1 MCCCAPTMMAKSTTK
16 KSSNNFDVEK
26 IQRFTQE
33 ELGRLADSPSDLPF
47 CYQLGTDVLV
57 GHYRVVKINTE
68 CWRVM
73 EQNQQLFDF
82 FNRKDA
88 IYSCMALHKEK
99 IQLAQDIQQCDS
111 LLNRLEFDAALYR
124 LRYKKAQKINDSWGE
139 EFYSARYT
147 QTMDRIEQTKKEIRK
162 NLDLAK
168 YIKV

>member
-1 MCCCAPTMMAKSTTK
+1 MYFYEPMKMAKSTTK
-16 KSSNNFDVEK
+16 NAEFDVEK
-26 IQRFTQE
+26 IQRFTQQ
-33 ELGRLADSPSDLPF
+33 ELARLTDTPSELPF

-57 GHYRVVKINTE
+57 GRYKVVKVDDR

-73 EQNQQLFDF
+73 LDDQQLFDF

-88 IYSCMALHKEK
+88 IYYCIALHKEK
-99 IQLAQDIQQCDS
+99 LQLAKDIQQCDS

-124 LRYKKAQKINDSWGE
+124 LRYKKAQQIQDSWGE

>member
-1 MCCCAPTMMAKSTTK
+1 MAKSTTK
-16 KSSNNFDVEK
+16 NAEFDVEK
-26 IQRFTQE
+26 IQRFTQQ
-33 ELGRLADSPSDLPF
+33 ELARLTDTPSELPF

-57 GHYRVVKINTE
+57 GRYKVVKVDDR

-73 EQNQQLFDF
+73 LDDQQLFDF

-88 IYSCMALHKEK
+88 IYYCIALHKEK
-99 IQLAQDIQQCDS
+99 LQLAKDIQQCDS

-124 LRYKKAQKINDSWGE
+124 LRYKKAQQIQDSWGE

>member
-1 MCCCAPTMMAKSTTK
+1 MKMAKSTTK
-16 KSSNNFDVEK
+16 NAPVEFDVEK
-26 IQRFTQE
+26 IQRFTQQ
-33 ELGRLADSPSDLPF
+33 ELARLTDTPSELPF

-57 GHYRVVKINTE
+57 GRYMVVKVDDR

-73 EQNQQLFDF
+73 LNDQQLFDF

-88 IYSCMALHKEK
+88 IYYCIALHKEK
-99 IQLAQDIQQCDS
+99 LQLAKDIQQCDS

-124 LRYKKAQKINDSWGE
+124 LRYKKAQQIQDSWGE

>member
-1 MCCCAPTMMAKSTTK
+1 MKMAKSTTK
-16 KSSNNFDVEK
+16 NAEFDVEK
-26 IQRFTQE
+26 IQRFTQQ
-33 ELGRLADSPSDLPF
+33 ELARLTDTPRELPF

-57 GHYRVVKINTE
+57 GRYKVVQVDDR

-73 EQNQQLFDF
+73 LDDQQLFDF

-88 IYSCMALHKEK
+88 IYYCIALHKEK
-99 IQLAQDIQQCDS
+99 LQLAKDIQQCDS

-124 LRYKKAQKINDSWGE
+124 LRYKKAQQIQDSWGE

>member
-1 MCCCAPTMMAKSTTK
+1 MKMAKSTTK
-16 KSSNNFDVEK
+16 NELFDVEK
-26 IQRFTQE
+26 IQRFTQQ
-33 ELGRLADSPSDLPF
+33 ELAKLTNTPSELPF

-57 GHYRVVKINTE
+57 GKYKILKIDDR
-68 CWRVM
+68 CWRV
-73 EQNQQLFDF
+73 QLDSQQIFDF

-88 IYSCMALHKEK
+88 IYYCIAMHKQK
-99 IQLAQDIQQCDS
+99 TQLAQDIQQCDS

-124 LRYKKAQKINDSWGE
+124 LRYKKAQKIQDSWGT

-147 QTMDRIEQTKKEIRK
+147 ETMNRIEQAKKEIKK

>member
-1 MCCCAPTMMAKSTTK
+1 MKMAKSTTK
-16 KSSNNFDVEK
+16 NAEFDVEK
-26 IQRFTQE
+26 IQRFTQQ
-33 ELGRLADSPSDLPF
+33 ELARLTDTPSELPF

-57 GHYRVVKINTE
+57 GKYKIIKVDDR

-73 EQNQQLFDF
+73 LDDQQLFDF

-88 IYSCMALHKEK
+88 IYYCIALHKEK
-99 IQLAQDIQQCDS
+99 LQLARDIQQCDS

-124 LRYKKAQKINDSWGE
+124 LRYKKAQQIQDSWGE

>member
-1 MCCCAPTMMAKSTTK
+1 MKMAKSTTK
-16 KSSNNFDVEK
+16 NAQAEFDVEK
-26 IQRFTQE
+26 IQRFTQQ
-33 ELGRLADSPSDLPF
+33 ELARLTDTPSELPV

-57 GHYRVVKINTE
+57 GKYKILKINDR

-73 EQNQQLFDF
+73 DCSCQLFDF

-88 IYSCMALHKEK
+88 IYYCIALHKQQT
-99 IQLAQDIQQCDS
+99 QLAKDIQKCDS

-124 LRYKKAQKINDSWGE
+124 LRYKKAQESGDTWGE
-139 EFYSARYT
+139 EFYSTRYQET
-147 QTMDRIEQTKKEIRK
+147 QHRIETAKKEIKK

>member
-1 MCCCAPTMMAKSTTK
+1 MKMAKSITK
-16 KSSNNFDVEK
+16 NAQFDVEK
-26 IQRFTQE
+26 IQRFTQQ
-33 ELGRLADSPSDLPF
+33 ELARLTNTPSELPV

-57 GHYRVVKINTE
+57 GKYKIVKVDDR

-73 EQNQQLFDF
+73 YNYQQLFDF

-88 IYSCMALHKEK
+88 IYYCIALHKEK
-99 IQLAQDIQQCDS
+99 TQLAKDIQQCDS

-124 LRYKKAQKINDSWGE
+124 LRYKKAQQIQDAWGE

-147 QTMDRIEQTKKEIRK
+147 ETMNRIEQAKKEIKK